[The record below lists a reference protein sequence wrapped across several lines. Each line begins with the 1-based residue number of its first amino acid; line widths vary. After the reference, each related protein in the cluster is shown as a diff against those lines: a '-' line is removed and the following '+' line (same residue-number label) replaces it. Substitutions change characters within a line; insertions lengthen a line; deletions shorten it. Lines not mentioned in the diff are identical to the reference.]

1 MNKQPTYSV
10 SDFVAVCN
18 QMLDISFGVT
28 QIVGELANFKIS
40 KNRWVYFDLKDEN
53 SSVRFFGTVYNLPGP
68 LEDGMVLT
76 VTGLPQLHPRFGFS
90 ITVQSIQLSGEGTIK
105 KASKLLEQKLSK
117 EGLFDADRKRALS
130 YPPESIGLIAS
141 GESAAYA
148 DFIKVLKKRWPGTHI
163 MHADVQVQG
172 DNAPGQITSAIQYLN
187 SHADQPDVLVVIRGG
202 GSADDLQAF
211 STESVTRA
219 VASSRIPTLV
229 AIGHEVD
236 ISLAELAA
244 DLRASTPSNAA
255 ELLVPDRVNV
265 RETLGA
271 IRLQAEES
279 ILRQIDSCRQ
289 RLGDANV
296 DGIELLQSKLRYA
309 KQLVMYSKS
318 AILALSPERVLKRGY
333 AIVRMNGKVITSS
346 KQQSGMLLQVTL
358 SDGSMD
364 VKVV

>member
-1 MNKQPTYSV
+1 MNKQPIYSV

-18 QMLDISFGVT
+18 QVLDLSFGLT

-53 SSVRFFGTVYNLPGP
+53 SSVRFFGTVYHLPGP
-68 LEDGMVLT
+68 LEDGMVLM

-117 EGLFDADRKRALS
+117 EGLFDAERKRALP
-130 YPPESIGLIAS
+130 YPPESIGLITS

-148 DFIKVLKKRWPGTHI
+148 DFIKVLNMRWPGTHI
-163 MHADVQVQG
+163 MHVDVQVQG
-172 DNAPGQITSAIQYLN
+172 EDAPSQITSAIQYFN

-202 GSADDLQAF
+202 GSADDLQVF

-236 ISLAELAA
+236 ITLAELAA
-244 DLRASTPSNAA
+244 DVRASTPSNAA
-255 ELLVPDRVNV
+255 ELLVPDKINV
-265 RETLGA
+265 RETLETMRAG
-271 IRLQAEES
+271 AEES
-279 ILRQIDSCRQ
+279 ILKRVGLYRQGLSDIAVKGID
-289 RLGDANV
+289 LL
-296 DGIELLQSKLRYA
+296 ELKLKHA
-309 KQLVMYSKS
+309 KQVVMYSK
-318 AILALSPERVLKRGY
+318 AATQALSPDRVLKRGY
-333 AIVRMNGKVITSS
+333 AIVRKNGKVVTSS
-346 KQQSGMLLQVTL
+346 KQQSEVVLSVSL

-364 VKVV
+364 VKVI